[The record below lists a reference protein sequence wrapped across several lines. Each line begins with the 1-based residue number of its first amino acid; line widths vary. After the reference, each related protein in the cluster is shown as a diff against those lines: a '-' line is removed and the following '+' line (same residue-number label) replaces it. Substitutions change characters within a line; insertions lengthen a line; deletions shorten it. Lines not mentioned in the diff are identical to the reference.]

1 MADDDQRSDNE
12 IHDDLFPV
20 EEQPLVDAGSP
31 SGVRKQRTR
40 SRLEAKEG
48 AAFWRACLATKTGRR
63 ELWRILQSAHAFE
76 TKFACGPN
84 GFPQSE
90 ATWFARGEQDLGLR
104 IFFSWQRIDP
114 ENVLL
119 MQQENDPRFVKL
131 PEPRTAKDES

>member
-1 MADDDQRSDNE
+1 MADEDDLVQ
-12 IHDDLFPV
+12 DDLFPG
-20 EEQPLVDAGSP
+20 EDQPLVDAGSP

-40 SRLEAKEG
+40 SKLEATEG
-48 AAFWRACLATKTGRR
+48 AKFWRGILATKVGRR

-114 ENVLL
+114 QGVLL
-119 MQQENDPRFVKL
+119 MQQENDPRFVAM
-131 PEPRTAKDES
+131 PEPRTAKGES

>member
-1 MADDDQRSDNE
+1 MADDDQRSDSE

-20 EEQPLVDAGSP
+20 EDQPLVDAGSP

-40 SRLEAKEG
+40 SRLEATEG
-48 AAFWRACLATKTGRR
+48 AKFWRGCLATKVGRR

-114 ENVLL
+114 ESVLL

-131 PEPRTAKDES
+131 PEPRTAKGES